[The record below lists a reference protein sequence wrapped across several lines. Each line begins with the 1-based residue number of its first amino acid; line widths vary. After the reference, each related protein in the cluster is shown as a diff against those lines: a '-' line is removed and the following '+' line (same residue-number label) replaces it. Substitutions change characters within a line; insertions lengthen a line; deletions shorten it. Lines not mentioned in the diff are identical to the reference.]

1 MFKIQIDGKGTVWD
15 GMLQTFRIALSKALV
30 MKRNDPEAE
39 VTILEMRLGMEV
51 GYIPDK
57 VISLKL
63 KEFTE
68 LGPEVVGENFQKIA
82 LDSAPD
88 YLFY

>member
-15 GMLQTFRIALSKALV
+15 GMLQTFRIALSKALM

-39 VTILEMRLGMEV
+39 VTIIEMNLGIEV
-51 GYIPDK
+51 ARWPDK
-57 VISLKL
+57 VVTSKL
-63 KEFTE
+63 EEFNE
-68 LGPEVVGENFQKIA
+68 LGPEVVGENFQKVA

>member
-1 MFKIQIDGKGTVWD
+1 MFKIQIDGEDTAWD